1 MSTTTIENVYYRL
14 FVVCLSK
21 KTTQNTDYQE
31 NKHQFQLHQIHIYM
45 NMRVYP
51 RYTKSPHVKAIIL
64 KNQNHSHTFTISN
77 LLYMKKIVFIVS
89 IVSLILISCSR
100 VPFTNRRQAKLLP
113 ESTMNS
119 MSFTQYDA
127 FLKEN
132 RLSTNKQQVDMVKRV
147 GLKVQKA
154 AEVYYKANGLEKEL
168 ENFQWEFNLVQ
179 NDTTINAW
187 CMPGGKVVVYTGILP
202 ITKDENGLAVVMG
215 HEIAH
220 ALANHG
226 NERMSQQLAVQ
237 AGGVAI
243 DVLMRDKPAE
253 TRNIFLQAY
262 GVGTTVGALLPFSRK
277 HESEADKI
285 GLFLMAIAGYD
296 VNAASPFWDRMG
308 AGGGQ
313 APPEFMSTH
322 PSPETRAANLKAWAP
337 EAIELAK
344 KYKIQ

>member
-1 MSTTTIENVYYRL
+1 
-14 FVVCLSK
+14 
-21 KTTQNTDYQE
+21 
-31 NKHQFQLHQIHIYM
+31 
-45 NMRVYP
+45 
-51 RYTKSPHVKAIIL
+51 
-64 KNQNHSHTFTISN
+64 
-77 LLYMKKIVFIVS
+77 MKKIVFVTGMIALLWV
-89 IVSLILISCSR
+89 SCSR

-179 NDTTINAW
+179 NDTTVNAW

-243 DVLMRDKPAE
+243 DVLMRDRPAE

-262 GVGTTVGALLPFSRK
+262 GVGATVGALLPFSRK
-277 HESEADKI
+277 HESEADEI
-285 GLFLMAIAGYD
+285 GLYLMAIAGYD
-296 VNAASPFWDRMG
+296 VNAASPFWERMG
-308 AGGGQ
+308 AKGGQ

-337 EAIELAK
+337 AAIEMAK
-344 KYKIQ
+344 KYKVQ

>member
-1 MSTTTIENVYYRL
+1 
-14 FVVCLSK
+14 
-21 KTTQNTDYQE
+21 
-31 NKHQFQLHQIHIYM
+31 
-45 NMRVYP
+45 
-51 RYTKSPHVKAIIL
+51 
-64 KNQNHSHTFTISN
+64 
-77 LLYMKKIVFIVS
+77 MKKIVFFAI
-89 IVSLILISCSR
+89 IFILILVGCSR

-113 ESTMNS
+113 EATMNS

-132 RLSTNKQQVDMVKRV
+132 KISTNKQQVDMVKRV
-147 GLKVQKA
+147 GLRVQKA
-154 AEVYYKANGLEKEL
+154 AETYYKANGLEKKL
-168 ENFQWEFNLVQ
+168 ENFQWEFNLIQ
-179 NDTTINAW
+179 NDSTVNAW
-187 CMPGGKVVVYTGILP
+187 CMPGGKVVVYSGIMP
-202 ITKDENGLAVVMG
+202 IAKDENGLAVVMG

-226 NERMSQQLAVQ
+226 NERMTQQLAVQ

-262 GVGTTVGALLPFSRK
+262 GAGATVGALLPFSRK
-277 HESEADKI
+277 HESEADHI
-285 GLFLMAIAGYD
+285 GLYLMAIAGYD
-296 VNAASPFWDRMG
+296 VYAASPFWDRMA

-344 KYKIQ
+344 KYKGK